1 MKYTMYNL
9 WSLLRE
15 AVQQVQEER
24 KESSNLRGQVA
35 QLESEV
41 LACHQI
47 ISQLLIRVWNFIFVF
62 KGFHKKPKNSDIGIQ
77 IDCIYANAI
86 MFLGVR

>member
-47 ISQLLIRVWNFIFVF
+47 ISQQLIRVWNLIFVF
-62 KGFHKKPKNSDIGIQ
+62 KGFHKKKNSDIGIQ
-77 IDCIYANAI
+77 IDFIYDNTP
-86 MFLGVR
+86 MFLGVG

>member
-1 MKYTMYNL
+1 MPLDFANCLPLKEKLFAVPDEETADEKMKYTMYNL

-62 KGFHKKPKNSDIGIQ
+62 
-77 IDCIYANAI
+77 
-86 MFLGVR
+86 

>member
-62 KGFHKKPKNSDIGIQ
+62 KGFHKKKNSDIGIQ
-77 IDCIYANAI
+77 IDFIYDNTP

>member
-62 KGFHKKPKNSDIGIQ
+62 KGYHKKPFHIIGIQ
-77 IDCIYANAI
+77 IDFIYANAI